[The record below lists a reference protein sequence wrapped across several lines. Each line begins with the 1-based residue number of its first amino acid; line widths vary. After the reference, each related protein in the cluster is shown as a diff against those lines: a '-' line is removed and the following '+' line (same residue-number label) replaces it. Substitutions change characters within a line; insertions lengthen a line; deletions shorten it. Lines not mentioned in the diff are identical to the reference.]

1 MSIIQAL
8 PFKDSTTLRPGP
20 QMGTEYLMHESIR
33 GISDFNHDA
42 HVSVAMKKWV
52 FIFQDKIFR
61 V

>member
-1 MSIIQAL
+1 
-8 PFKDSTTLRPGP
+8 
-20 QMGTEYLMHESIR
+20 MGTEYLMHESMR

-42 HVSVAMKKWV
+42 HVSVAVKKWV